1 MRYLKSE
8 LSRSPS
14 IKLINSTNLIN
25 YGMGLSIL
33 LSPILGMSRDV
44 LAQSVIIPSAPEVC
58 DIDLATLNSTTFYTD
73 PNIVTADKVSAR
85 AMTLPSLW
93 WTSEQLPPKLVTNW
107 IANRSEKQ
115 IYLLVNTQYWNI
127 LDYLDRYR
135 TIDRVGRVAQ
145 SYGYNLKVCN
155 SQKVALARYT
165 CVSTNSSNP
174 PTVVGSRDQNSCEIW
189 LNSTS
194 QNGLGVRTN

>member
-8 LSRSPS
+8 LSRSRS
-14 IKLINSTNLIN
+14 IKLINCVIGWSV
-25 YGMGLSIL
+25 L
-33 LSPILGMSRDV
+33 LLPISGFSHTV
-44 LAQSVIIPSAPEVC
+44 LAQSSTMSSAPEVC
-58 DIDLATLNSTTFYTD
+58 DLDIAALNSTNFATD
-73 PNIVTADKVSAR
+73 PNIITADKVSAR
-85 AMTLPSLW
+85 AMTVPSLW

-135 TIDRVGRVAQ
+135 TIDRVGRVAH

-155 SQKVALARYT
+155 GQKVALARYT
-165 CVSTNSSNP
+165 CGSTNSADP
-174 PTVVGSRDQNSCEIW
+174 QIVVSSGDHNSCEIW
-189 LNSTS
+189 LNSTN

>member
-1 MRYLKSE
+1 MRYLQSE
-8 LSRSPS
+8 LPRSPS
-14 IKLINSTNLIN
+14 ISILNLIN
-25 YGMGLSIL
+25 YRICLSVL
-33 LSPILGMSRDV
+33 LLPILSWNQTT
-44 LAQSVIIPSAPEVC
+44 LAQSSIIPSAPEVC
-58 DIDLATLNSTTFYTD
+58 DIDLATLNSTNFDTD

-93 WTSEQLPPKLVTNW
+93 WASEQLPPKLVTNW
-107 IANRSEKQ
+107 IANRREKQ

-135 TIDRVGRVAQ
+135 TIDRVGRTAQ
-145 SYGYNLKVCN
+145 KYGYNLKVCS

-165 CVSTNSSNP
+165 CLLINTTTQ
-174 PTVVGSRDQNSCEIW
+174 TVVSNGSDQNSCEIW